1 MISHDFSWITFSG
14 KFDMFDLFTDGAT
27 TSPKTRKPPTPNPQP
42 SLRGLRPWY
51 RKHTQIFCGYQHGF
65 SSACRS
71 SMFGCSFYSCQG
83 NFWPLETM
91 WPVWS
96 WFFFTCLFGDGSTTP
111 FSWYQPCV
119 QEKDRTQLM
128 LRTTMCA
135 SSKRNV
141 NIPPPHP
148 APKTVYSTDIS
159 NRRYGKLPRIGTRRV
174 LCTNCRFPS
183 CNTYFRNQLSTS
195 INCDTDTVIS
205 ET

>member
-1 MISHDFSWITFSG
+1 MDLAG

-27 TSPKTRKPPTPNPQP
+27 TSPKTPTRKPQRPQP
-42 SLRGLRPWY
+42 SLRGLRPRY
-51 RKHTQIFCGYQHGF
+51 TAASF
-65 SSACRS
+65 SQLS
-71 SMFGCSFYSCQG
+71 GQKI
-83 NFWPLETM
+83 
-91 WPVWS
+91 WPVIWPCDPLDS
-96 WFFFTCLFGDGSTTP
+96 DYIYIYHLFVWWWLNHP
-111 FSWYQPCV
+111 FSWYQPSV

-183 CNTYFRNQLSTS
+183 CNTYFRNQLSTY